1 MKKLIKNI
9 SSLITLKEGNPEY
22 RIGKELQNISEI
34 KNGAIYF
41 DEKIIW
47 TGTSA
52 EAELKL
58 SKNEFTPAEILDYTG
73 RTIMPGFVD
82 SHSHIVFGGDRAI
95 DFGKKLQGYSY
106 KQIAEEGGGILN
118 TVNGTRNATLD
129 ELVTKGEKLALE
141 ALAHGTTTIEI
152 KSGYGLSTESEIK
165 QLKAIQILK
174 EKLPLKVI
182 STFMG
187 AHDFPPEFSNNREA
201 YIDLLCNEM
210 LPMVAELN
218 LAEFCDAFVD
228 EGYYTIDQGRRIFTR
243 AKELGF
249 KIRVHADEMA
259 CVNAAELAAEVGAYS
274 ADHLLF
280 VSDEGIN
287 AMKNA
292 GTVATM
298 MPGTAYFIRMPYA
311 PARKIIE
318 NGAITALAS
327 DCNPGSCYTQN
338 MQLVMSLATINMK
351 MTAEE
356 AITASTINGAKALGI
371 SDSKGSL
378 AVGKDSDFISIDSP
392 SYIEML
398 YHFGVNHVKEV
409 WIAGKKII

>member
-58 SKNEFTPAEILDYTG
+58 NKNEFTPAEILDYTG

-129 ELVTKGEKLALE
+129 ELVSKGEKLALE
-141 ALAHGTTTIEI
+141 ALAHGTTTTEI

-210 LPMVAELN
+210 LPMVADLN

-378 AVGKDSDFISIDSP
+378 ADGKDADFISIDSP